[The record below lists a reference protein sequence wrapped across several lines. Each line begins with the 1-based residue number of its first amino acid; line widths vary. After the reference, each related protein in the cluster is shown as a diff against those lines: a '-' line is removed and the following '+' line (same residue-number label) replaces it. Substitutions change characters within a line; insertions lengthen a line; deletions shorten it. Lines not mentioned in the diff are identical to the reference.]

1 MKVTGLVTATQIEN
15 DTYVFRKKEFY
26 AFDFWT
32 VHRNPKYTID
42 NAGRIPE
49 HDEIKYELD
58 ARNVEQIKI

>member
-26 AFDFWT
+26 TFDFWT
-32 VHRNPKYTID
+32 VQRYPKYTID
-42 NAGRIPE
+42 NVGKIPE
-49 HDEIKYELD
+49 HDKIKYELD